1 MIGIYDIA
9 DRISMV
15 LKLIVN
21 SINTALN
28 PNFIEQSKIS
38 ESRTRKNYKNYIN
51 IWSIIICLIYT
62 AISLFSEEILV
73 LLTPKEYHSAALLI
87 PVLSAAYIFRGLYQ
101 FSVNTIFYKNHI
113 KIIL

>member
-38 ESRTRKNYKNYIN
+38 ESRTRKITR
-51 IWSIIICLIYT
+51 II
-62 AISLFSEEILV
+62 
-73 LLTPKEYHSAALLI
+73 
-87 PVLSAAYIFRGLYQ
+87 
-101 FSVNTIFYKNHI
+101 
-113 KIIL
+113 